1 MAQKV
6 TNGGS
11 SQSLAANDTAVV
23 RFNSLEQ
30 GKVTITAA
38 AAATLTLQL
47 VNGYLVIGSNA
58 AVTVAQ

>member
-6 TNGGS
+6 TNGGT

-23 RFNSLEQ
+23 RAEHLNQ
-30 GKVTITAA
+30 AKVTITAA
-38 AAATLTLQL
+38 GAATLTLTL